1 MYIYVTCDILNNY
14 IIIKQ
19 SIILHIVGI
28 LNLLFQSFVSLFFH
42 SPHLRFNN
50 LTLISPHGLPGEMPP
65 DELRDQ
71 MLGRSYC
78 YDQDSYAKISL
89 RTWVNVVVGKMTAC
103 DRKRKVVIV
112 NGNTLVPYDH
122 LVMCMGQ
129 QYQVPAPTE
138 ADIDMGTTNREL
150 PNSPDRRFL
159 KAQPKNLFTVN
170 DEYDAAVALY
180 WIENYF
186 LKSNSKL
193 CSDTYLILTPL

>member
-1 MYIYVTCDILNNY
+1 MNCELKVDHIFRTNSDITYNY
-14 IIIKQ
+14 IESVVK
-19 SIILHIVGI
+19 IV
-28 LNLLFQSFVSLFFH
+28 FSWF

-50 LTLISPHGLPGEMPP
+50 LTLISPHGMPGEMPP

-71 MLGRSYC
+71 MLGRSFC
-78 YDQDSYAKISL
+78 YDQESYAKTSL

-103 DRKRKVVIV
+103 DRKKKVVVV

-138 ADIDMGTTNREL
+138 ADIDMGTTNSEL
-150 PNSPDRRFL
+150 PNSPDRRYL
-159 KAQPKNLFTVN
+159 KPQPKNLFTVN

-180 WIENYF
+180 WLENYF
-186 LKSNSKL
+186 LKSNSK
-193 CSDTYLILTPL
+193 